1 MTRAVM
7 VLLVIGE
14 LLVSTEAFAQGE
26 EWEDPGLW
34 IAAGGSYGLAS
45 TDCVRCSV
53 ASLSGFAAVV
63 GFGGS
68 ASRKIRFGV
77 EGVGWFQAGA
87 DTTREY
93 IGLAVIVQW
102 FPVKTTPLSIQV
114 GVGGGRY
121 AEQGG
126 GDLLEASGFN
136 LQIGANYDYY
146 FSRNIAVRPFA
157 RYLFTGAGGLTTK
170 LNRQV
175 QFTDMNFGLLHLGV
189 ALTWVKL

>member
-7 VLLVIGE
+7 ALLVIGG

-26 EWEDPGLW
+26 DWEDPGLW
-34 IAAGGSYGLAS
+34 VAAGGGYGLAT
-45 TDCVRCSV
+45 TDCARCSLG
-53 ASLSGFAAVV
+53 SHGSFAVV
-63 GFGGS
+63 LGLGGS
-68 ASRKIRFGV
+68 ASRKIRFGI

-87 DTTREY
+87 DTAREY
-93 IGLAVIVQW
+93 VGIAAIVQW
-102 FPVKTTPLSIQV
+102 FPAKTTPLSIQV

-121 AEQGG
+121 AEEGG
-126 GDLLEASGFN
+126 GDLLEASGFH

-146 FSRNIAVRPFA
+146 FSRNFAVRPFA
-157 RYLFTGAGGLTTK
+157 RYSLSRGLTTK

-175 QFTDMNFGLLHLGV
+175 QFTDMNYGLLYFGF